1 MLKMAASAGFCG
13 GLAGCVHPY
22 VWERS
27 VDCMES
33 AAFERRF
40 RFPLRVEI
48 GSLKEP
54 MLGSAPYGPQDNTG
68 VICHPA
74 REGARGGLNDR
85 NGDASARA
93 SVRR

>member
-1 MLKMAASAGFCG
+1 
-13 GLAGCVHPY
+13 
-22 VWERS
+22 
-27 VDCMES
+27 
-33 AAFERRF
+33 
-40 RFPLRVEI
+40 
-48 GSLKEP
+48 LKEP
-54 MLGSAPYGPQDNTG
+54 MLESAPYGPQDNTG